1 MNCGECGKSRVD
13 DMGRGREMLYCTE
26 ARRYVGTP
34 GPAGCGKAV
43 LGYGVHPAWCGVGI
57 RRVRHGDDAGIG
69 GASGAGVD
77 CGAGVLPD

>member
-1 MNCGECGKSRVD
+1 MNCGKCEKSRVD

-43 LGYGVHPAWCGVGI
+43 LGYGVRPAWCGTGLRAPESGLEVP
-57 RRVRHGDDAGIG
+57 AGAEIG
-69 GASGAGVD
+69 G
-77 CGAGVLPD
+77 

>member
-1 MNCGECGKSRVD
+1 MSCGECEKCRVD

-43 LGYGVHPAWCGVGI
+43 LGYGVYPVWCGVGI
-57 RRVRHGDDAGIG
+57 RRGESASGDAGAIPQS
-69 GASGAGVD
+69 A
-77 CGAGVLPD
+77 CG

>member
-1 MNCGECGKSRVD
+1 MNCGKCEKSRVD

-34 GPAGCGKAV
+34 GPAGYGKAV

-57 RRVRHGDDAGIG
+57 RRPDGMLNMTGFSPEG
-69 GASGAGVD
+69 GAPAGAG
-77 CGAGVLPD
+77 